1 MQKWEYTFPPTSKE
15 DWIRQIEQDLK
26 GKAIESLYSEW
37 WPGEPLV
44 PVHHASDSST
54 EPIILPEQWFVGPP
68 QIVESVEFKNTSV
81 AEINKILL
89 EALQYGTQSFLI
101 TNDHQ
106 PDIHS
111 EEILEG
117 IFPDMIQ
124 WHFYAHANAIHLFR
138 SFSKLTPQN
147 SFLRFQRKQH
157 SSDLKS
163 TLTEEYKIH
172 PADISNLEFEY
183 DFSSTGNWIESTIHV
198 FQRLF
203 EDKASWESMNTT
215 FSFFE
220 KCILKLDADVHY
232 FKHVI
237 QSRVLQLLWLNL
249 THEHSSR
256 LECHIKPKAGEKP
269 EHYLIRSSLSALAAT
284 LTGTASLCIQH
295 IQDAVVPNFYKRID
309 RNVHHLLHLES
320 GLPGG
325 MDPLAGAYTLDY
337 YTRNW
342 TERIWNQLQAK

>member
-26 GKAIESLYSEW
+26 GKSIESLCSEW

-44 PVHHASDSST
+44 PFHHAGDSVI
-54 EPIILPEQWFVGPP
+54 EPIILPQQWFVGPP
-68 QIVESVEFKNTSV
+68 QIIEPIEFKKSS
-81 AEINKILL
+81 AEQINQILL
-89 EALQYGTQSFLI
+89 EALQYGTQSFLM
-101 TNDHQ
+101 TNDGQ
-106 PDIHS
+106 PDLHA
-111 EEILEG
+111 EAILEG
-117 IFPDMIQ
+117 IFPDMIK
-124 WHFYAHANAIHLFR
+124 WHFYAHTNANPLFQ
-138 SFSKLTPQN
+138 SFLKRAPQN
-147 SFLRFQRKQH
+147 SFLRFQRLDD
-157 SSDLKS
+157 STDLKS
-163 TLTEEYKIH
+163 TLTDEYKIH
-172 PADISNLEFEY
+172 PADIFNIEFEY
-183 DFSSTGNWIESTIHV
+183 DFSSIGNWIESTIQV
-198 FQRLF
+198 FQRLL
-203 EDKASWESMNTT
+203 EDRSAWESIDTAS
-215 FSFFE
+215 SFFK

-249 THEHSSR
+249 TREHSSQ
-256 LECHIKPKAGEKP
+256 LECHIKPKVAEKP

-284 LTGTASLCIQH
+284 LTGTASLCIH
-295 IQDAVVPNFYKRID
+295 HLQDAGVPYFYKRID

-325 MDPLAGAYTLDY
+325 MDPLGGAYTLDY

>member
-26 GKAIESLYSEW
+26 GKSIESLYSEW

-44 PVHHASDSST
+44 PVHPSDSAT

-68 QIVESVEFKNTSV
+68 QIVESVEFKNTS
-81 AEINKILL
+81 AEEINKILL

-101 TNDHQ
+101 TNDVQ
-106 PDIHS
+106 SEIHP
-111 EEILEG
+111 EEILDG

-124 WHFYAHANAIHLFR
+124 WHFYAHANTMHLFR
-138 SFSKLTPQN
+138 TIFKHTPQN
-147 SFLRFQRKQH
+147 SCLRFQRLQD

-163 TLTEEYKIH
+163 TLTDEFKILQT
-172 PADISNLEFEY
+172 DISNLEFEY
-183 DFSSTGNWIESTIHV
+183 NFSSTGNWIEYTIQV
-198 FQRLF
+198 FQRLL
-203 EDKASWESMNTT
+203 EDKSNWESIDTT
-215 FSFFE
+215 SSFFE

-249 THEHSSR
+249 TREHSSR

-295 IQDAVVPNFYKRID
+295 IQDAGVPYHYKRID

-342 TERIWNQLQAK
+342 TERIWNHLQAK